1 MPTTTYTT
9 IDGQIVSENRAGT
22 QKFYGPDPLGSV
34 VTIYDTTGTVTDTF
48 TYWPYGEIRT
58 STGSTATPFKFCG
71 TWGYY
76 SDATGRLY
84 VRARFY
90 RDKFARWQTVD
101 PLWPSEQSYGYVAGL
116 PVNFSDPSGQ
126 IAPILLL
133 AFGLVLGGGT
143 AIQMDRCSNCR
154 PLSLEEEAQVGA
166 CMAWAKKCGIDIF
179 GDIDG
184 FDSCKGDLGDANA
197 VAEGSITGKC
207 TIHLNRKRW
216 RDRWHQLP
224 VDNCTTLIHEAL
236 HCKCGYYPGDNCR
249 HQAIE
254 DWAHYLSHNCKKKG
268 KATVPPNI
276 CEKIKKCEG
285 PPGW

>member
-90 RDKFARWQTVD
+90 RDKIARWQTPSRYRGNVNKYLFRQAQSTLGKTPFEEWMEGISHPPKPISFPEFLANLPPRPTVGTTRD
-101 PLWPSEQSYGYVAGL
+101 CCLPSPLDTISLIPCLCCMKAR
-116 PVNFSDPSGQ
+116 VNET
-126 IAPILLL
+126 
-133 AFGLVLGGGT
+133 LGG
-143 AIQMDRCSNCR
+143 
-154 PLSLEEEAQVGA
+154 
-166 CMAWAKKCGIDIF
+166 
-179 GDIDG
+179 IDG
-184 FDSCKGDLGDANA
+184 GD
-197 VAEGSITGKC
+197 KY
-207 TIHLNRKRW
+207 
-216 RDRWHQLP
+216 
-224 VDNCTTLIHEAL
+224 L
-236 HCKCGYYPGDNCR
+236 HCMGGCLAQIRCKAFCPPSIGFWKEVMDQLFGGVPDYFDIPPTNDGWNCGKGFQSSGYDV
-249 HQAIE
+249 E
-254 DWAHYLSHNCKKKG
+254 NCKK
-268 KATVPPNI
+268 
-276 CEKIKKCEG
+276 CCEG
-285 PPGW
+285 WQLAS